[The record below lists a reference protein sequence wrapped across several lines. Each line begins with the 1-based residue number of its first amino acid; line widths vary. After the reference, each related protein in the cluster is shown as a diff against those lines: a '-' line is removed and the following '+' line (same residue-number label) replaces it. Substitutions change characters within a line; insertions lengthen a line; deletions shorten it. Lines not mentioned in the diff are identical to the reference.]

1 MPRTKVAAPLTLGV
15 AAILLAGC
23 AAGLDSADSADTNV
37 LTYLES
43 NWFNSLYPPAAGFY
57 PNGGV
62 VNQITDRLLYQ
73 DPETLE
79 LEPWIAT
86 ELPETNEDATVFT
99 FNIRTDV
106 TYSDGTPMTAQNI
119 VDNFDLYGLGD
130 KERLLNVSEQ
140 ISNYERGEVVDED
153 TVRFYFSCLLYTS
166 PSPRDRG

>member
-1 MPRTKVAAPLTLGV
+1 MPRTTVAAPLTLGV

-86 ELPETNEDATVFT
+86 
-99 FNIRTDV
+99 
-106 TYSDGTPMTAQNI
+106 
-119 VDNFDLYGLGD
+119 
-130 KERLLNVSEQ
+130 
-140 ISNYERGEVVDED
+140 
-153 TVRFYFSCLLYTS
+153 
-166 PSPRDRG
+166 